1 MSRAARLGA
10 FIIATLA
17 ILALGIFIIGDRQ
30 YLFSDTYRL
39 KAQFATVVGLSEG
52 AEVRVGGVH
61 SGSVRRIELPK
72 NPTDKIT
79 VLMDLKRST
88 HDIVKQDSIAA
99 IQTEGLLGNEYVSIT
114 FGSAQA
120 LNVRDGD
127 TIASVPPLVLADLI
141 KKTDAIL
148 DSSKEALDNTTVV
161 TANLRSISNKIN
173 QGQGTIGALV
183 NDKKM
188 YNELDETTV
197 GLRDATVHAQAGIAD
212 FQENMEAL
220 KQNFLLRGYFKKRGY
235 EDSAELAKNQIPSLP
250 DGTPTKTFT
259 YDPKTL
265 FDKIDTAKLKNEKS
279 LAAAGKFLA
288 GNEFGVAV
296 VVVYSGMT
304 GDAQKDLV
312 LTQARAAVIRAYL
325 VANFGFDDTQL
336 KILGMG
342 KKVSAAADAVAP
354 GSATATTTASSS
366 DSASAPGSAWGEI
379 EIVVFPPGTDIPA
392 NQQASMPSSLH
403 Q

>member
-17 ILALGIFIIGDRQ
+17 ILVAGIFIIGDRQ
-30 YLFSDTYRL
+30 YLFSSTYRL
-39 KAQFATVVGLSEG
+39 KTQFSTVVGLDEG

-79 VLMDLKRST
+79 VLMDLQRST
-88 HDIVKQDSIAA
+88 HDIVKQDSVAA

-114 FGSAQA
+114 FGSAQG
-120 LNVRDGD
+120 LNVKDGD
-127 TIASVPPLVLADLI
+127 TIASEPPLVIADLI

-148 DSSKEALDNTTVV
+148 DSSKEAINNTTVA
-161 TANLRSISNKIN
+161 TANLKSITAKIDD
-173 QGQGTIGALV
+173 GQGTIGTLI

-188 YNELDETTV
+188 YTELDQTTV
-197 GLRDATVHAQAGIAD
+197 GMRDTVVHAQAGIAD

-235 EDSAELAKNQIPSLP
+235 EDSTDLAKDVITSLP
-250 DGTPTKTFT
+250 AAPPLKTFT
-259 YDPKTL
+259 YDPKGL
-265 FDKIDTAKLKNEKS
+265 FDQIDTAKLKNAQS
-279 LAAAGKFLA
+279 LADAGKFLA
-288 GNEFGVAV
+288 ANEFGVAV
-296 VVVYSGMT
+296 VVVSTGMT

-325 VANFGFDDTQL
+325 VGNFGFDDTQL
-336 KILGMG
+336 KTLGLG
-342 KKVSAAADAVAP
+342 KKTD
-354 GSATATTTASSS
+354 ATADSGWGDIQIIVYPVGATIPSDQQTAIDTSS
-366 DSASAPGSAWGEI
+366 
-379 EIVVFPPGTDIPA
+379 
-392 NQQASMPSSLH
+392 H

>member
-17 ILALGIFIIGDRQ
+17 ILAAGIFIIGDRQ

-39 KAQFATVVGLSEG
+39 KAQFNTVVGLDEG
-52 AEVRVGGVH
+52 SEVRVGGVH
-61 SGSVRRIELPK
+61 SGSVRRIDLPK
-72 NPTDKIT
+72 TPTDKIT

-88 HDIVKQDSIAA
+88 HDIIKQDSIAA
-99 IQTEGLLGNEYVSIT
+99 IQTEGLLGNEYVSIS

-120 LNVRDGD
+120 GNVRDGD

-148 DSSKEALDNTTVV
+148 DSSKEAVANTTAA
-161 TANLRSISNKIN
+161 TASLKSISAKIDD
-173 QGQGTIGALV
+173 GQGTIGALV
-183 NDKKM
+183 NDKEM
-188 YNELDETTV
+188 YADLQQTTV

-250 DGTPTKTFT
+250 DGTPLKTFT
-259 YDPKTL
+259 YDPKSL
-265 FDKIDTAKLKNEKS
+265 FDKIDTAKLKNEGS
-279 LAAAGKFLA
+279 LGAAGKYLA

-296 VVVYSGMT
+296 VVVRTGMT
-304 GDAQKDLV
+304 GDAEQDLV

-325 VANFGFDDTQL
+325 VGNFGFDDTQL
-336 KILGMG
+336 KTLGLG
-342 KKVSAAADAVAP
+342 KTVGVTADS
-354 GSATATTTASSS
+354 G
-366 DSASAPGSAWGEI
+366 WGDI
-379 EIVVFPPGTDIPA
+379 EIVVFPVGTGIPS
-392 NQQASMPSSLH
+392 NQQAGIPSSLH